1 MPFKSQAQ
9 RRFMY
14 SQHPKMA
21 REFEEKTPK
30 GSHLPERVEKGKD
43 STFHEAAEKRAGM
56 SCSKCGGRK
65 GPGHKCSKKG
75 C

>member
-9 RRFMY
+9 RGFMY

-30 GSHLPERVEKGKD
+30 GKKLPTHVSDMAKAKYAIK
-43 STFHEAAEKRAGM
+43 SMT
-56 SCSKCGGRK
+56 
-65 GPGHKCSKKG
+65 
-75 C
+75 